1 MVNPAAVP
9 TPNAYKLFFH
19 CCSDVGVGVGVATC
33 CCFELRLIWF
43 FIDDD
48 TKLLRIL
55 FLLANDTD
63 DDDNDTNGNR
73 RIIIIIVIVINCLL
87 RHVCVSKFFQ
97 LYAWGFV
104 SERLI
109 FCFLCAWI
117 KKI

>member
-19 CCSDVGVGVGVATC
+19 CCSDVGVDVAVATC

-48 TKLLRIL
+48 KKLLRIL
-55 FLLANDTD
+55 LLLANDTD

-87 RHVCVSKFFQ
+87 RNVCVSKFFQ

-104 SERLI
+104 SERFGL
-109 FCFLCAWI
+109 CFLCAWI